1 MQKFEYP
8 EIEVVLMVSEDIAA
22 GPSMGAGEEGG
33 GSGDLE

>member
-8 EIEVVLMVSEDIAA
+8 EIEVVLMVSEDIA

-33 GSGDLE
+33 DSEDL